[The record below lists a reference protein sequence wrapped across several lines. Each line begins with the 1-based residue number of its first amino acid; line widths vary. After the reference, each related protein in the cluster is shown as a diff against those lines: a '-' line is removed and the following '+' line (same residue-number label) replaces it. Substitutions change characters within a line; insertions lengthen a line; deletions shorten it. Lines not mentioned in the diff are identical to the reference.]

1 MNSKGIQ
8 EWIGVSMR
16 EHPER
21 INLEHSGFYEI
32 QVQGLISQ
40 HWLGH
45 FDGFAITVA
54 GEDGWAVTTLSGQV
68 ADQAAL
74 QGILQHLYTLGL
86 VLLSLKRKE

>member
-1 MNSKGIQ
+1 MK
-8 EWIGVSMR
+8 

-21 INLEHSGFYEI
+21 IQLEHSGIYEI

-45 FDGFAITVA
+45 FDGFSITVI
-54 GEDGWAVTTLSGQV
+54 GEDGWAVTTLTGQIT
-68 ADQAAL
+68 DQAAL

-86 VLLSLKRKE
+86 VLLSLKRKEG